1 LICDEVGHRRGG
13 LEPCPSRAR
22 AARRGWFANE
32 TAGAEICEGVDLID
46 GHQARDATAAHRHD
60 DLGAALDVLDV
71 PAQSIVQL
79 ADAHLSLERFAMWR
93 HIGRLYALHR
103 KPAFGSANSR
113 FSQRG

>member
-1 LICDEVGHRRGG
+1 LIRDEVGHRRGRP
-13 LEPCPSRAR
+13 EPCPSRAR

-71 PAQSIVQL
+71 TAEPVMQL
-79 ADAHLSLERFAMWR
+79 ADAHLSLQRFAMWR
-93 HIGRLYALHR
+93 HIG
-103 KPAFGSANSR
+103 
-113 FSQRG
+113 